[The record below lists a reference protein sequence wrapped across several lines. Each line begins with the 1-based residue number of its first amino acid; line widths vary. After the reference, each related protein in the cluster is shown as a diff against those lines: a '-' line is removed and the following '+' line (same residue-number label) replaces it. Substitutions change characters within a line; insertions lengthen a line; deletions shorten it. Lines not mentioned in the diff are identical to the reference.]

1 MNAPIPTLLADV
13 GGTNVRFGL
22 AYPDARQPLDADSV
36 RSMLVTQFDSLA
48 DAATDYL
55 LQLRSD
61 ARPQHAVFAVAGRLD
76 GDAVAMTNHHWTISF
91 AQTRRALGLASH
103 RAINDFAAM
112 SLGLSL
118 LAPHDSVALGDPA
131 ATVLGEEPSQ
141 TFAVLGPGTGLGVGA
156 LLLREGRMFAL
167 QTEGGHIGVAPGNAL
182 EIEVLKVLQRRF
194 GRVSAERLLCGQ
206 GLVNL
211 EAALLE
217 IEGRK
222 APPGGSEA
230 IVADVDTEP
239 HQRRKLDVFCGLLGA
254 IAGDFVLG
262 YGAWQ
267 GAWLAGGLVPHLLP
281 WLRGPVFRARFE
293 DKGRFA
299 DAMRRVPVRA
309 VVHPHPG
316 LLGAAAQAMLDAGRS
331 PLRARALHAAAN
343 EENTP

>member
-1 MNAPIPTLLADV
+1 MNAPRPTLLADV

-22 AYPDARQPLDADSV
+22 AYPDAGQPLDADSV

-76 GDAVAMTNHHWTISF
+76 GDAVAMTNHRWTISF
-91 AQTRRALGLASH
+91 VQTRRALGLASH
-103 RAINDFAAM
+103 RAINDFAAI
-112 SLGLSL
+112 SLGLPL
-118 LAPHDSVALGDPA
+118 LTPRDSVALGEPA
-131 ATVLGEEPSQ
+131 VPALGEDPSQ

-167 QTEGGHIGVAPGNAL
+167 QTEGGHIGIAPGNAL

-222 APPGGSEA
+222 ATSDAPEA
-230 IVADVDTEP
+230 ITADTEP
-239 HQRRKLDVFCGLLGA
+239 QHRRTLDVFCGLLGA

-281 WLRGPVFRARFE
+281 WLRGPIFRARFE

-299 DAMRRVPVRA
+299 DAMQRVPVRA

-331 PLRARALHAAAN
+331 PLRARALHAVAN
-343 EENTP
+343 EESAS